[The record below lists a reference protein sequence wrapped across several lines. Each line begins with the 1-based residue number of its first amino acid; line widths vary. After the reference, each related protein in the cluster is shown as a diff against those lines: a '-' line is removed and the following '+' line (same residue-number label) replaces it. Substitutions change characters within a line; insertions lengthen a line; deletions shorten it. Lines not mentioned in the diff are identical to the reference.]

1 MKEQNPNKLWN
12 TPNKISLARILLI
25 PLVVF
30 FYLATF
36 IPFGKLVATILFVV
50 ACLTDFVDGHLA
62 RKNNQVTDFGK
73 FFDSIADK
81 ALIMAGMILICSAPA
96 IGSAPITQ
104 PTWLGI
110 ACVIIM
116 LGREFIISALRQIA
130 ASKGVVLAADKG
142 GKIKATVQY
151 VSVTLYMIF
160 AFIMSPDVLDYN
172 SSMVDDKAYGIVH
185 LVLMIIFVLTTLITI
200 YTGASYLIR
209 NRKVFYNDYSPNFVA
224 VENKADKAEEK
235 QITND
240 VVAENENASKTN
252 AATEEKPKPKKKS

>member
-151 VSVTLYMIF
+151 VSVTLYMVF

-172 SSMVDDKAYGIVH
+172 SSMVEVG
-185 LVLMIIFVLTTLITI
+185 
-200 YTGASYLIR
+200 S
-209 NRKVFYNDYSPNFVA
+209 
-224 VENKADKAEEK
+224 
-235 QITND
+235 
-240 VVAENENASKTN
+240 
-252 AATEEKPKPKKKS
+252 